1 MVNVEFEG
9 VELRPVSTITAYQR
23 KAIVETM
30 VKAYKTVQGEV
41 YYSCIGKCRRD
52 NEWYPLAADTRDF
65 ATAWAVREHIEEL
78 LQDARARQDERD
90 RRISHL
96 RGHWDE

>member
-1 MVNVEFEG
+1 MNVEFEG
-9 VELRPVSTITAYQR
+9 VEMTPVSTITAYPR

-65 ATAWAVREHIEEL
+65 ETAWAVREHIEEL

-90 RRISHL
+90 RRLSHL
-96 RGHWDE
+96 RGHWEE